1 MRYKPYDVHAGHV
14 PSDVDARFQYKA
26 KQESK
31 GGQKQSIYSTEVSYI
46 EPTNVLEEN
55 VRQIDFDI
63 TTKRPVMFEHNT
75 KLEIQGFF
83 QRRAA
88 ADNSEWETIPAADA
102 ANVVVEPNWWEKL
115 LRSPGEV
122 YNNHQLIKTSD
133 EPNYV
138 PFHLNTFL
146 YWSMEPTF
154 KKLLCPQP
162 CHPGNGIPTKA
173 NDWDRGVATSNWR
186 VYAPEIFKATK
197 ISFTWVPLF
206 VFPFYQGSNWIL
218 NGDPP
223 GCVPINTLGKFTYR
237 LTFRDNQDYIFKK
250 PDTNTYTYRFKLEKI
265 RLMIEEVR
273 MNPALERTLY
283 TTGKRSLSFPGVTKL
298 ARVETVPAAVY
309 THNVKFENIHLPE
322 GIFIFALNKKV
333 VGGTYKYNDAANGPL
348 FSQHNLTD
356 TNVEFAGVKYAL
368 VEPNMF
374 QVNKDSLDLK
384 LLLDYLGD
392 KSPFGIMTDEK
403 KFNLPLVA
411 NGFSTS
417 DFPHVYYNLC
427 VGNGRDRMVP
437 ALTDDANLVTKMGD
451 LTLQLKFG
459 ANGAPADLIY
469 IVYIFYTDVNVMLDQ
484 KNKRF
489 ISPHGLR

>member
-1 MRYKPYDVHAGHV
+1 MSV
-14 PSDVDARFQYKA
+14 PEKVDSRFAYKA

-31 GGQKQSIYSTEVSYI
+31 GGQKQNIYSTEVHYI
-46 EPTNVLEEN
+46 EPTNVLEDF
-55 VRQIDFDI
+55 VRQVDFDI
-63 TTKRPVMFEHNT
+63 TTKRPVLFEANT
-75 KLEIQGFF
+75 KLEITGVF
-83 QRRAA
+83 QRKAA
-88 ADNSEWETIPAADA
+88 EDGSAWEAVPAADA
-102 ANVVVEPNWWEKL
+102 DKVVVEPNWWEKL

-133 EPNYV
+133 EPNYI

-146 YWSMEPTF
+146 YWSMHPNY

-162 CHPGNGIPTKA
+162 CHPGNGIPSKA
-173 NDWDRGVATSNWR
+173 KDWKIDANSAWRG
-186 VYAPEIFKATK
+186 YAPHIFNGKFT
-197 ISFTWVPLF
+197 FTWVPMF

-218 NGDPP
+218 DKNFP

-250 PDTNTYTYRFKLEKI
+250 IETNTYTYRFKLDKI
-265 RLMIEEVR
+265 RIMIEEVR
-273 MNPALERTLY
+273 MNPSLERSLFV
-283 TTGKRSLSFPGVTKL
+283 TGKKTLLYPGVTKM

-309 THNVKFENIHLPE
+309 THNVKFENISLPE

-333 VGGTYKYNDAANGPL
+333 VGGTYTYNDAPNGPL
-348 FSQHNLTD
+348 FSKHNLID

-374 QVNKDSLDLK
+374 QVNKDAMDCK
-384 LLLDYLGD
+384 LLYDYIG
-392 KSPFGIMTDEK
+392 KNHTPFGILTNEK
-403 KFNLPLVA
+403 NFDLDVVN
-411 NGFSTS
+411 NGFDVT

-427 VGNGRDRMVP
+427 VGSGRDRMVP
-437 ALTDDANLVTKMGD
+437 ALTDDANLVNKTGD

-459 ANGAPADLIY
+459 TTGAPADLTY
-469 IVYIFYTDVNVMLDQ
+469 IVYIYYTDVNLMLDQ

-489 ISPHGLR
+489 ISPQGLR

>member
-1 MRYKPYDVHAGHV
+1 MSV
-14 PSDVDARFQYKA
+14 PEKVDARFAYKA
-26 KQESK
+26 KQESR
-31 GGQKQSIYSTEVSYI
+31 GGQKQNIYSTEVSYI
-46 EPTNVLEEN
+46 EPTNVLEDT

-63 TTKRPVMFEHNT
+63 TTKRPVLFETNT
-75 KLEIQGFF
+75 KFEITGYF
-83 QRRAA
+83 QRKSANA
-88 ADNSEWETIPAADA
+88 GSAWENVPATDADK
-102 ANVVVEPNWWEKL
+102 VVVEPNWWEKL

-146 YWSMEPTF
+146 YWSMDPLY
-154 KKLLCPQP
+154 KKILFPQA
-162 CHPGNGIPTKA
+162 CHPANAIPSKA
-173 NDWDRGVATSNWR
+173 KDWNPETATSSWR
-186 VYAPEIFKATK
+186 KYATSIFNGKVV
-197 ISFTWVPLF
+197 FTWVPLF

-218 NGDPP
+218 DNNYP

-250 PDTNTYTYRFKLEKI
+250 MAANTYSYRFKLDKI

-273 MNPALERTLY
+273 MNPALERSLFV
-283 TTGKRSLSFPGVTKL
+283 TGKKTLLYPGLTKM

-309 THNVKFENIHLPE
+309 THNVKFENISLPE

-333 VGGTYKYNDAANGPL
+333 VGGTCTYQDAPNGPL
-348 FSQHNLTD
+348 FSTHNLID

-374 QVNKDSLDLK
+374 QIKQDALDCK
-384 LLLDYLGD
+384 LLMDYIGPRP
-392 KSPFGIMTDEK
+392 PFGVKTDAK
-403 KFNLPLVA
+403 NFDLALVN
-411 NGFSTS
+411 NGFEAS
-417 DFPHVYYNLC
+417 DFPHVFYNLC
-427 VGNGRDRMVP
+427 VGSGRDRMVP
-437 ALTDDANLVTKMGD
+437 ALTDDANLVNKMGD

-459 ANGAPADLIY
+459 TNGAPADLIY
-469 IVYIFYTDVNVMLDQ
+469 IVYIYYTDVNLTLDQ